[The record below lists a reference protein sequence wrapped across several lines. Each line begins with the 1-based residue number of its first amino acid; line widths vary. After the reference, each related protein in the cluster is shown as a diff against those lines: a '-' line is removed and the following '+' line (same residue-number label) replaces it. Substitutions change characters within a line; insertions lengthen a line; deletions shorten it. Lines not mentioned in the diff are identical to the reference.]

1 MISTIGRIV
10 PKAGQ
15 RKLVLKRVSISDT
28 KADPSSFYGI
38 EYLLEFESGEN
49 FLVALTPRE
58 GKLTD
63 EDFERYELKNER
75 FGGGPVGLLRSG
87 PYKAIE
93 DAEGR
98 LVGISKAYGRKRA
111 DAIWNGS
118 LPEEYEQC

>member
-38 EYLLEFESGEN
+38 EYLMEFEGGETY
-49 FLVALTPRE
+49 LVVLTPRE
-58 GKLTD
+58 GTLTD
-63 EDFERYELKNER
+63 EDFDRYQLMTDR

-93 DAEGR
+93 DAAGR
-98 LVGISKAYGRKRA
+98 LVGISRAYGRKRA
-111 DAIWNGS
+111 DAIWSGS
-118 LPEEYEQC
+118 LPDGYEQC